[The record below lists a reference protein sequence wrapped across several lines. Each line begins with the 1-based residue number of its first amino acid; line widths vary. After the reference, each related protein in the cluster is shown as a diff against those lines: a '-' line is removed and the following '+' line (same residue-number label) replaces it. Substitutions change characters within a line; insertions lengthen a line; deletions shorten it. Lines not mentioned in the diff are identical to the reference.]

1 MLLLQIPLKSVISEM
16 LSEITELSELLI
28 GHWSEFTEHI

>member
-1 MLLLQIPLKSVISEM
+1 MLLLQISLKSIISDM

-28 GHWSEFTEHI
+28 GHWSEFNAHI